1 MCLLEESWPVGHCG
15 RLRVRALGFCVVVV
29 VFFFFRACVCV
40 CVPWWGRG
48 VSHATP
54 WGRRRIGQTR
64 WKSVCTS
71 RKHWPGDC
79 LWWTRARAT
88 QLTTDVSTH
97 MKNNNTKIQL
107 IINLD
112 SNWTSSKILMDQ
124 QWCHPMHLLLC
135 QANMVM
141 PPDAWKLLI
150 SWSGIRSLWVFSATF
165 HMSADTLEK

>member
-15 RLRVRALGFCVVVV
+15 RLRVRALGFCVV
-29 VFFFFRACVCV
+29 FFFFSCVCMCV

-97 MKNNNTKIQL
+97 MKNNNKNPTDHQSGLQLDFIKDTDGPTMVPSHASPAVSSQYGNASGRLKVIDLLKWHKI
-107 IINLD
+107 
-112 SNWTSSKILMDQ
+112 T
-124 QWCHPMHLLLC
+124 
-135 QANMVM
+135 
-141 PPDAWKLLI
+141 
-150 SWSGIRSLWVFSATF
+150 
-165 HMSADTLEK
+165 MSV